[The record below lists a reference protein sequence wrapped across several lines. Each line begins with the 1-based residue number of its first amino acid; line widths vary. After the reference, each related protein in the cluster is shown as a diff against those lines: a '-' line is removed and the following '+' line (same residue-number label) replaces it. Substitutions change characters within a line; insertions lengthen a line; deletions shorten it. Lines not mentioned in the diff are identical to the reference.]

1 MDVDGIAQ
9 KSSVHE
15 YYVQKIEELQLIVN
29 EKGQNLRRLQA
40 QRNELNAKGKTINL
54 ILRFYFWRVKTLSL
68 FQFACCEKNFNF
80 YKNKVLTLA
89 RL

>member
-1 MDVDGIAQ
+1 MEVDVPIP

-40 QRNELNAKGKTINL
+40 QRNELNAKGEI
-54 ILRFYFWRVKTLSL
+54 RHTLTANQIDDL
-68 FQFACCEKNFNF
+68 FELF
-80 YKNKVLTLA
+80 